1 MDVSFLFLAFLIS
14 LFFFN
19 GAQEK
24 ITANLALMGTCG
36 TPE

>member
-14 LFFFN
+14 LFFN

>member
-1 MDVSFLFLAFLIS
+1 MDVSFLFLAFLS
-14 LFFFN
+14 LSLFFN

-36 TPE
+36 TSE